1 MLGSRDASRSNRAR
15 EFGYWGGCRWPTRA
29 DSGCGGHDDAGTMVQ
44 RVRGIEGYEGQ
55 RELTVTRKMMDRGR
69 KRMR

>member
-1 MLGSRDASRSNRAR
+1 
-15 EFGYWGGCRWPTRA
+15 
-29 DSGCGGHDDAGTMVQ
+29 MVQ